1 MKWFILSL
9 IDQSL
14 DRLDM
19 ERKREREVQRDR
31 YMKWLILAL
40 IDQSLDRV
48 ERERDRESYRETDRE
63 TDI

>member
-19 ERKREREVQRDR
+19 ERKRERER
-31 YMKWLILAL
+31 
-40 IDQSLDRV
+40 
-48 ERERDRESYRETDRE
+48 ERERQIDEMVHSILDRSIFR
-63 TDI
+63 